1 MSHCE
6 DEMTLPTL
14 FRPAAWAA
22 LSLIAATAH
31 AQGVANYPARPIRMI
46 VPSAPGSGP
55 DIMARSIGQKMTDAW
70 GQQVVI
76 DNRTG
81 AGGVIGSDAAAK
93 AAPDGYTLI
102 MGNAGSHAVNVSLHA
117 KLPYDPL
124 RDFTPVTLVSS
135 APNLLI
141 VNPALPVHTV
151 KDLIAYARA
160 RPGALS
166 FSSGGNGSTAHL
178 SGELLGTLAG
188 LRIVHVPYKGAPA
201 GVLAVISGEVA
212 FALPNIPPALPHAKT
227 GKLRALAVT
236 TAKRSPAVPDLPTI
250 AESGLP
256 GYEATAWFGVLAPAG
271 TPRVI
276 VDRLNA
282 LIVKALRTP
291 EMKERLLADGAEA
304 IGSTPEEFAAVMR
317 RDIAKWAEVVKKSG
331 ARAE

>member
-1 MSHCE
+1 
-6 DEMTLPTL
+6 MTALKL
-14 FRPAAWAA
+14 RHAAWAA
-22 LSLIAATAH
+22 ICLIAAAAH
-31 AQGVANYPARPIRMI
+31 AQGVANYPVRPIRMI

-81 AGGVIGSDAAAK
+81 AGGVIGSEAAAK

-124 RDFTPVTLVSS
+124 RDFAPVTLVSS

-141 VNPALPVHTV
+141 VNPALPVHSV
-151 KDLIAYARA
+151 KDLIALARA
-160 RPGALS
+160 KPGALS

-256 GYEATAWFGVLAPAG
+256 GYEATAWFGVLAPTG
-271 TPRVI
+271 TPRAI

-304 IGSTPEEFAAVMR
+304 IGSTPEAFAAVMR